1 MENAAKSSFYLNWT
15 VRLYH
20 DFYAEELQNNLT
32 KIYKNLE
39 FCDVKNLFLPF
50 YSSLKVS
57 NINGMTWRFIPMA
70 DPTVFIMCSRD
81 LDADLCK
88 REEEAVRY
96 WMHTNRTL
104 HSMRDHPAYN
114 IEILGSMWCYCTAN
128 SLTRA
133 TDNLELILKNA
144 RRRSSI
150 SDAKKGDDQDMPQ
163 KYLWPVLK
171 NDIIQYDSYLCKKYS
186 GSKPYPSQRLAIN
199 EVIGGFRSIAPL
211 CPEECRPRKHLDWL
225 YC

>member
-1 MENAAKSSFYLNWT
+1 
-15 VRLYH
+15 
-20 DFYAEELQNNLT
+20 
-32 KIYKNLE
+32 
-39 FCDVKNLFLPF
+39 
-50 YSSLKVS
+50 
-57 NINGMTWRFIPMA
+57 MA

-81 LDADLCK
+81 FDADLCK
-88 REEEAVRY
+88 CEEDAVRY
-96 WMHTNRTL
+96 LMHTNRTL

-150 SDAKKGDDQDMPQ
+150 SEAKKGDDQDMPQ

>member
-1 MENAAKSSFYLNWT
+1 MENGAKSSFYLNGT

-20 DFYAEELQNNLT
+20 DFYPEELQNNLT

-39 FCDVKNLFLPF
+39 LCDVKNLFLPF

-57 NINGMTWRFIPMA
+57 SINGMTWRFIPMA

-81 LDADLCK
+81 LDVDLCK
-88 REEEAVRY
+88 REEDAVRY

-104 HSMRDHPAYN
+104 HSVRDHPACN

-144 RRRSSI
+144 RRGSST
-150 SDAKKGDDQDMPQ
+150 SEAKKGDDLHM
-163 KYLWPVLK
+163 L
-171 NDIIQYDSYLCKKYS
+171 
-186 GSKPYPSQRLAIN
+186 
-199 EVIGGFRSIAPL
+199 
-211 CPEECRPRKHLDWL
+211 
-225 YC
+225 